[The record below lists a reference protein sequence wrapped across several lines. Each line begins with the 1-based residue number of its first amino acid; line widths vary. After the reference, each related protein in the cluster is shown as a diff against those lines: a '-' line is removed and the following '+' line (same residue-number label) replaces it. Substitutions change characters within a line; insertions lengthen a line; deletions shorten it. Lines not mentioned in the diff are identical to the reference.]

1 MRMHTYRRGRFV
13 NELELRYASFL
24 HDIGKFI
31 QRSGVNGT
39 HQEVG
44 FNFVK
49 LLGSLPESVATAV
62 RDHHSPNDV
71 RDAETRRLATL
82 VQQADHLSA
91 KERMNDEHQARD
103 PPENFSLLSPMGYIT
118 GVVHELK
125 EPIRSWFP
133 IEHFD
138 ASRIIEP
145 SRENEVGRAAG
156 VSRYEKLRKQ
166 LYDDL
171 RLLFFTLNEASF
183 ETLVNLLSTYTVF
196 IPSATYYTVPD
207 ISLFDHLKT
216 TSAVAEALF
225 KGDEGEGEDKRI
237 LFIEGDIS
245 GIQDFIYSVK
255 SPTEAQKG
263 MASRLRGRSFVI
275 ELLNRGIAHYILKE
289 LSLSVCSLIWCTG
302 GHFLI
307 LAPYSEESIS
317 KIANLKKKIEK
328 TVFEEFENSI
338 YMAIAITDVKA
349 SELSNFHEI
358 LSKLSMKL
366 EAEKKRRFFDVI
378 DELSFIGKKAHGV
391 KPCAICGSFVDKGK
405 CFCSKCDRHEAIGR
419 SLPKSKYFLEVFFRG
434 GLDED
439 CNLSIPQLGI
449 GWYLLR
455 DIDEVSAVLMKLSGK
470 SGGHFDIQYARLLKI
485 NDTRFVKEETVSVR
499 KSVPNIP
506 VALGYI
512 LIGNYAPINPR
523 TGDVYSLDDVA
534 NGTIFSNSGSS
545 DAKKESRRLA
555 VARLDVDNLGK
566 IMTEGL
572 IGSWSSQIVDP
583 ELKAIADGN
592 RQTISRY
599 CTISRLFDY
608 FFKCYL
614 NLICQN
620 RAVFIIYSG
629 GDDAFIVGDWIEVIK
644 VSKEIYSRFK
654 RFTSENDNLTLSCA
668 ISLFKYKYPIGR
680 AGMQA
685 GELLEELPKS
695 IEGKNAIHLLGE
707 TVNWR
712 DSIIG
717 ATVYRDI
724 EKLLETSDKLYELI
738 SRKVLSKGFLY
749 KLLKYQSITFHAEGT
764 GCDIQTIS
772 GSGRMSKSQ
781 YAEAMLRKGMA
792 TGRKKYIP
800 YFKYEISRL
809 KDKLS
814 PQDIGWLEREIPKI
828 VPFARLPVSCIS
840 YRIREERVEKMS

>member
-1 MRMHTYRRGRFV
+1 M

-31 QRSGVNGT
+31 QRSTINGT

-44 FNFVK
+44 SNFVK
-49 LLGSLPESVATAV
+49 LLGSLPEGIATAV
-62 RDHHSPNDV
+62 KEHHSPNDV
-71 RDAETRRLATL
+71 RDAETRRMATL

-91 KERMNDEHQARD
+91 KERINDEHQERD

-138 ASRIIEP
+138 ASRIVEP
-145 SRENEVGRAAG
+145 TLENEAGRVAG
-156 VSRYEKLRKQ
+156 ALSYEKLRKQ

-171 RLLFFTLNEASF
+171 RLLSFTLNEASF

-196 IPSATYYTVPD
+196 IPSATYYTIPD

-216 TSAVAEALF
+216 TCAVAEALF

-275 ELLNRGIAHYILKE
+275 ELLNRGIAHYLLKE
-289 LSLSVCSLIWCTG
+289 LSLSTCSLIWCTG

-307 LAPYSEESIS
+307 LAPYSEESKG
-317 KIANLKKKIEK
+317 KIAELKKRIDEAI
-328 TVFEEFENSI
+328 FAEFANSI
-338 YMAIAITDVKA
+338 YVAIATVSVKA
-349 SELSNFHEI
+349 SELVNFSEI
-358 LSKLSMKL
+358 LSKLSIEL

-378 DELSFIGKKAHGV
+378 DELSFTGKEEHGI
-391 KPCAICGSFVDKGK
+391 PCAICGSFVDEKK
-405 CFCSKCDRHEAIGR
+405 PFCSKCDRHEAIGR
-419 SLPKSKYFLEVFFRG
+419 SLPKSEYFLEVFFRG
-434 GLDED
+434 ELDRD

-470 SGGHFDIQYARLLKI
+470 SGRHFDIQYARLLKI
-485 NDTRFVKEETVSVR
+485 NDTRFVREETVSVI
-499 KSVPNIP
+499 KSVPDIP
-506 VALGYI
+506 IALGYI
-512 LIGNYAPINPR
+512 LIGNYAPINPN
-523 TGDVYSLDDVA
+523 GDVYSLDDVA

-545 DAKKESRRLA
+545 DGKKGSRRLA

-572 IGSWSSQIVDP
+572 IGSWSSQVVDP

-592 RQTISRY
+592 RRTISRY

-654 RFTSENDNLTLSCA
+654 NFTSENDNLTLSCA

-680 AGMQA
+680 AGILA

-695 IEGKNAIHLLGE
+695 IEGKNAIHLFGE

-712 DSIIG
+712 DSALG
-717 ATVYRDI
+717 VTVYRDL
-724 EKLLETSDKLYELI
+724 EKLLETSDKLHDLI
-738 SRKVLSKGFLY
+738 NGRVLSKGFLY

-764 GCDIQTIS
+764 GCEIETAS

-800 YFKYEISRL
+800 YFKYEIGRL

-828 VPFARLPVSCIS
+828 VPFARLPVSYIS

>member
-1 MRMHTYRRGRFV
+1 M

-44 FNFVK
+44 SNFVK
-49 LLGSLPESVATAV
+49 LLGSLPGSIATAV
-62 RDHHSPNDV
+62 KEHHSPNDV
-71 RDAETRRLATL
+71 PDPETRRLATL

-91 KERMNDEHQARD
+91 KERINDEHQERD
-103 PPENFSLLSPMGYIT
+103 LPENFSLLSPMGYIT
-118 GVVHELK
+118 GVVQDLK

-138 ASRIIEP
+138 TSQIIEP
-145 SRENEVGRAAG
+145 TQENEVGRVAG

-171 RLLFFTLNEASF
+171 RLLSFTLNEASF
-183 ETLVNLLSTYTVF
+183 ETLVNLLSRYTVF
-196 IPSATYYTVPD
+196 IPSATYYTIPD

-216 TSAVAEALF
+216 TCAIAEALF
-225 KGDEGEGEDKRI
+225 KGDEGEGENKRI

-275 ELLNRGIAHYILKE
+275 ELLNRGIAHYLLKE
-289 LSLSVCSLIWCTG
+289 LCLSTSSLIWCTG

-307 LAPYSEESIS
+307 LAPYSGEGKR
-317 KIANLKKKIEK
+317 KIAELRKRIEEA
-328 TVFEEFENSI
+328 VFAEFANSI
-338 YMAIAITDVKA
+338 YVAIATVSVKA
-349 SELSNFHEI
+349 SELVNFSEI
-358 LSKLSMKL
+358 LSKLSIEL

-378 DELSFIGKKAHGV
+378 DRLPFNGEKAYGE
-391 KPCAICGSFVDKGK
+391 KPCAICGSFVGK
-405 CFCSKCDRHEAIGR
+405 ESVDEKKHFCSKCDRHEAIGR
-419 SLPKSKYFLEVFFRG
+419 ILPKYKYFLEVFFSG
-434 GLDED
+434 ELDKD
-439 CNLSIPQLGI
+439 CSLSIPQLGI
-449 GWYLLR
+449 GWYLLC
-455 DIDEVSAVLMKLSGK
+455 DINEVSAVLMKLSGK
-470 SGGHFDIQYARLLKI
+470 SGRHFDILYARLLRI
-485 NDTRFVKEETVSVR
+485 NDTRFVREETVSVI
-499 KSVPNIP
+499 KSVPDISI
-506 VALGYI
+506 ALGYI
-512 LIGNYAPINPR
+512 LIGNYAPTKPN
-523 TGDVYSLDDVA
+523 GDVYSLDDVA
-534 NGTIFSNSGSS
+534 NGTIFSNSRSS
-545 DAKKESRRLA
+545 DAKKEWRRLA

-592 RQTISRY
+592 RWTISRY

-620 RAVFIIYSG
+620 KAVFIIYCG

-695 IEGKNAIHLLGE
+695 IEGKNAIHLFGE

-712 DSIIG
+712 DSTLG
-717 ATVYRDI
+717 VTVYRDL
-724 EKLLETSDKLYELI
+724 EKLLETSDKLHDLI
-738 SRKVLSKGFLY
+738 NGRVLSKGFLY
-749 KLLKYQSITFHAEGT
+749 KLLKYQSITFHAEST
-764 GCDIQTIS
+764 GCEIETAS

-800 YFKYEISRL
+800 YFKYEIGRL
-809 KDKLS
+809 KNKLS